1 MNNISSRYVNALLVV
16 FSFLL
21 LSCSPSLKEVDL
33 PSHQICQIDISPLY
47 SCYLPEIPNS
57 LSEAIPLIW
66 NSLEI
71 CVEASEIVKKSVLE
85 FYSFSTKK

>member
-1 MNNISSRYVNALLVV
+1 MNNISSRYVSVLLVV

-33 PSHQICQIDISPLY
+33 PPHQICQIDISPLY
-47 SCYLPEIPNS
+47 SCYLPEIPDN
-57 LSEAIPLIW
+57 LSEAVPLIW

-71 CVEASEIVKKSVLE
+71 CVEASEIVKRSVLE
-85 FYSFSTKK
+85 FYSSNAK